1 MAIAD
6 KPIELSEQVLQSLR
20 DGEKAALEAVRKF
33 VETLDQVLPFQS
45 DGPLAR
51 QTVIDAALEM
61 ADKLVQ
67 AQYAFLHNA
76 VRSAGQM
83 MGATPTAGDAP
94 PAGEA
99 PPAGDAPPAEDAPP
113 AAE

>member
-61 ADKLVQ
+61 ADQLVQ
-67 AQYAFLHNA
+67 TQYTFLHSV
-76 VRSAGQM
+76 VRSAGNM
-83 MGATPTAGDAP
+83 LGATPPDEAAP
-94 PAGEA
+94 PAEQAPPAEEA
-99 PPAGDAPPAEDAPP
+99 PPATE
-113 AAE
+113 